1 MSFKPI
7 KTAVLGV
14 GLAGLTFHVPFVLA
28 LPQYFTLHA
37 VLERKPAGPGG
48 KLAARFGAEAA
59 KGVIIYNTLDQVLAD
74 AEIELVIV
82 GTPSE
87 THYEFT
93 KRIIE
98 AGKHGACSSRLKECC
113 YRIDQLRSSL

>member
-1 MSFKPI
+1 MSFKPV

-28 LPQYFTLHA
+28 LPQYFKLHA
-37 VLERKPAGPGG
+37 VLERKPTGPGG

-59 KGVIIYNTLDQVLAD
+59 NGVVIYNTLDQVLAD
-74 AEIELVIV
+74 PEIELVIV

-98 AGKHGACSSRLKECC
+98 AGKHGAYSSRLKDAC
-113 YRIDQLRSSL
+113 YRIDQPRSSL